1 MDRGITMKFRTKN
14 HKITHIKTF
23 MLFTA
28 FLAFSPAVSSAL
40 EDPNDVLFQPSVI
53 TALMQGVF
61 DGSMTYEELSSHGDF
76 GLGTFNGLDGE
87 MVEVDGQFYQVKAD
101 GAVYPVNSFMK
112 TPFAIV
118 TYFTP
123 DKEMNFHASG
133 DESTNLTLLQRYL
146 ENQMP
151 SKNIFYA
158 IRIDGVFDY
167 IKTRSVPAQVKPYP
181 TLTEAVKN
189 QSIFE
194 MFNQSG
200 TVIGFWSPA
209 FAGGINLAGYHFHFL
224 NDKRT
229 AGGHVLDLRLKNASI
244 ALDYT
249 PEFFVNLPNETEFL
263 QADLGG
269 TNQGDLKKAESN
281 AAPAR

>member
-1 MDRGITMKFRTKN
+1 MKSKTKN
-14 HKITHIKTF
+14 YKIMYMKTF
-23 MLFTA
+23 VLFTA

-101 GAVYPVNSFMK
+101 GAVYPVNSSMK

-209 FAGGINLAGYHFHFL
+209 FASGINLAGYHFHFL

-263 QADLGG
+263 LADLGG

>member
-1 MDRGITMKFRTKN
+1 MKSRTKN
-14 HKITHIKTF
+14 YKIMHMKTF
-23 MLFTA
+23 VI
-28 FLAFSPAVSSAL
+28 FLALLAFAPTVSSAL
-40 EDPNDVLFQPSVI
+40 DEPNDVLFQSSVI

-76 GLGTFNGLDGE
+76 GLGTFNRLDGE
-87 MVEVDGQFYQVKAD
+87 MVELDGQFYQVKAD
-101 GAVYPVNSFMK
+101 GAVYPVNSSMK

-133 DESTNLTLLQRYL
+133 NLPANLTLLQRYL

-181 TLTEAVKN
+181 TLTEAIKN

-209 FAGGINLAGYHFHFL
+209 FASGINLAGYHFHFL

-244 ALDYT
+244 AFDRT

-263 QADLGG
+263 QADLSG

>member
-1 MDRGITMKFRTKN
+1 MKSITGDCKILNMKAFV
-14 HKITHIKTF
+14 
-23 MLFTA
+23 LFLA
-28 FLAFSPAVSSAL
+28 LLAFSPAVSSAPD
-40 EDPNDVLFQPSVI
+40 EPNDILFQPSVI

-76 GLGTFNGLDGE
+76 GLGTFNSLDGE
-87 MVEVDGQFYQVKAD
+87 MVELDGQFYQVKAD
-101 GAVYPVNSFMK
+101 GAVYPVNSSMK

-123 DKEMNFHASG
+123 DKEMDFHASG
-133 DESTNLTLLQRYL
+133 DGYTNLTMLQSYL

-158 IRIDGVFDY
+158 IRIDGAFDY

-200 TVIGFWSPA
+200 TMIGFWSPA
-209 FAGGINLAGYHFHFL
+209 YASGISLAGYHFHFL

-229 AGGHVLDLRLKNASI
+229 AGGHVLDLRLRNASI

-249 PEFFVNLPNETEFL
+249 PEFFVNLLNETEFL
-263 QADLGG
+263 QADLSG
-269 TNQGDLKKAESN
+269 TNQADLKMAESN
-281 AAPAR
+281 VASAR

>member
-1 MDRGITMKFRTKN
+1 MKFRTKN
-14 HKITHIKTF
+14 YKIMHMKTF
-23 MLFTA
+23 VLFTA

-40 EDPNDVLFQPSVI
+40 EDPNEVLFQPSVI

-76 GLGTFNGLDGE
+76 GLGTFNRLDGE
-87 MVEVDGQFYQVKAD
+87 MVELDGQFYQVKAD
-101 GAVYPVNSFMK
+101 GAVYPVNSSMK

-133 DESTNLTLLQRYL
+133 NLPANLTLLQRYL

-181 TLTEAVKN
+181 TLTEAIKN

-200 TVIGFWSPA
+200 TMIGFWSPA
-209 FAGGINLAGYHFHFL
+209 FASGINLAGYHFHFL
-224 NDKRT
+224 NDNRT
-229 AGGHVLDLRLKNASI
+229 SGGHVLDLRLKNASI
-244 ALDYT
+244 AFDCT

-263 QADLGG
+263 QADLSG

>member
-1 MDRGITMKFRTKN
+1 MKSTKN
-14 HKITHIKTF
+14 YKIMCMKTF
-23 MLFTA
+23 VI
-28 FLAFSPAVSSAL
+28 FLAFFAFAPAVSSAL
-40 EDPNDVLFQPSVI
+40 DEPNDVLFQPSVI

-76 GLGTFNGLDGE
+76 GLGTFNSLDGE
-87 MVEVDGQFYQVKAD
+87 MVELAGQFYQVKAD
-101 GAVYPVNSFMK
+101 GAVYPVNSSMK

-123 DKEMNFHASG
+123 DKEINFNASG
-133 DESTNLTLLQRYL
+133 DESANLTLLQRYL

-200 TVIGFWSPA
+200 TMIGFWSPA

-249 PEFFVNLPNETEFL
+249 PEFFVDLPNETEFL

-269 TNQGDLKKAESN
+269 TDQGELKKAESN
-281 AAPAR
+281 AVPAR

>member
-1 MDRGITMKFRTKN
+1 
-14 HKITHIKTF
+14 

-76 GLGTFNGLDGE
+76 GLGTFNRLDGE
-87 MVEVDGQFYQVKAD
+87 MVELDGQFYQVKAD
-101 GAVYPVNSFMK
+101 GAVYPVNSSMK

-133 DESTNLTLLQRYL
+133 NLPANLTLLQRYL

-181 TLTEAVKN
+181 TLTEAIKN

-200 TVIGFWSPA
+200 TMIGFWSPA
-209 FAGGINLAGYHFHFL
+209 FASGINLAGYHFHFL
-224 NDKRT
+224 NDNRT
-229 AGGHVLDLRLKNASI
+229 SGGHVLDLRLKNASI
-244 ALDYT
+244 AFDCT

-263 QADLGG
+263 QADLSG
-269 TNQGDLKKAESN
+269 TNQGDLKRAESD

>member
-1 MDRGITMKFRTKN
+1 
-14 HKITHIKTF
+14 
-23 MLFTA
+23 
-28 FLAFSPAVSSAL
+28 
-40 EDPNDVLFQPSVI
+40 
-53 TALMQGVF
+53 MQGVF

-76 GLGTFNGLDGE
+76 GLGTFNSLDGE
-87 MVEVDGQFYQVKAD
+87 MVELDGQFYQVKAD
-101 GAVYPVNSFMK
+101 GAVDPVNSSMK

-123 DKEMNFHASG
+123 DKDMNFHASG
-133 DESTNLTLLQRYL
+133 DGSTNLTLLQKYL

-181 TLTEAVKN
+181 TLTEAIKN

-209 FAGGINLAGYHFHFL
+209 YASGINLAGYHFHFL

-244 ALDYT
+244 AFDYT
-249 PEFFVNLPNETEFL
+249 PEFFVDLPNETEFL
-263 QADLGG
+263 QADLSG
-269 TNQGDLKKAESN
+269 TDQGDLKKAESN
-281 AAPAR
+281 VAPAR

>member
-1 MDRGITMKFRTKN
+1 MKFRIKN
-14 HKITHIKTF
+14 HKITYIKIF
-23 MLFTA
+23 VLFTA

-76 GLGTFNGLDGE
+76 GLGTFNSLDGE

-101 GAVYPVNSFMK
+101 GAVYPVNSSMK

-209 FAGGINLAGYHFHFL
+209 FASGINLAGYHFHFL

-263 QADLGG
+263 LADLSG

>member
-1 MDRGITMKFRTKN
+1 MKFRIKN
-14 HKITHIKTF
+14 HKITYIKIF
-23 MLFTA
+23 VLFTA

-101 GAVYPVNSFMK
+101 GAVYPVNSSMK

-133 DESTNLTLLQRYL
+133 NGSINLTMLQRYL

-209 FAGGINLAGYHFHFL
+209 YASGINLAGYHFHFL
-224 NDKRT
+224 NNKRT

-249 PEFFVNLPNETEFL
+249 PEFFVNLPNEIEFL